1 MGKLYMNQNNWRI
14 IQDSLGDGVFNMAK
28 DRAILIAC
36 SEGKAPATLRIYGWK
51 RPTLSIGYSQ
61 NISKYIDL
69 ESCKKNNIPVVR
81 RFTGGRALLHQYEL
95 TYSVI
100 APIPHKGFPGS
111 LRGAFEKISQ
121 AILESLK
128 IGGIEGAEVAGKK
141 NSISGAESRRSP
153 ACFSIANHCEITVE
167 GKKLIGSAQRRL
179 RSAFLQHGSLILDMN
194 PQLTH
199 ALLKYSSEIENQA
212 VLESLILN
220 TTNLKQVLKKD
231 LEYNEVAQW
240 FLKGFQKSLP
250 GNWSEGNL
258 NSDEFALIETF
269 LISEV

>member
-1 MGKLYMNQNNWRI
+1 MN
-14 IQDSLGDGVFNMAK
+14 GTFK
-28 DRAILIAC
+28 
-36 SEGKAPATLRIYGWK
+36 
-51 RPTLSIGYSQ
+51 
-61 NISKYIDL
+61 
-69 ESCKKNNIPVVR
+69 
-81 RFTGGRALLHQYEL
+81 
-95 TYSVI
+95 
-100 APIPHKGFPGS
+100 
-111 LRGAFEKISQ
+111 KISR

-141 NSISGAESRRSP
+141 NSISGSESRRSP

-199 ALLKYSSEIENQA
+199 ALLKYSSEIENHA

-240 FLKGFQKSLP
+240 FLKGFQKSLL

-258 NSDEFALIETF
+258 NSDEFGLIETF